1 MAGKKSKSK
10 FEEFGGEMVVA
21 PLTGFEFK
29 ESFSPSESLDGMQ
42 ERMEERLKKVPK
54 EQHPVYWERLKY
66 ELDIIIMKGFDAYF

>member
-1 MAGKKSKSK
+1 MAGKKSKNK

-42 ERMEERLKKVPK
+42 ERMEERLKKVRK
-54 EQHPVYWERLKY
+54 LKKNNIFTNPFTSS
-66 ELDIIIMKGFDAYF
+66 ED